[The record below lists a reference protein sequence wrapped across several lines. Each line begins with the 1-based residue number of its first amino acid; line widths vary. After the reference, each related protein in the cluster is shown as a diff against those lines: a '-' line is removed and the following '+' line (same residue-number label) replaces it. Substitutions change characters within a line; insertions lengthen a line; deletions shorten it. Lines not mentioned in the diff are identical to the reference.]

1 MPVIARRHIRKMRG
15 GAQSHLIEASDGNFY
30 VVKFRNN
37 PQHRRILVNELIA
50 AEILDY
56 LQIHAPEWDLIRL
69 SEEFLRESPE
79 VSIHIGNRFIAPDAG
94 WAFGSKFP
102 GDPAT
107 TAIYDFVP
115 DSLLA
120 QIQNPEDF
128 RAVLVFDKWAGNAD
142 GRQAIFFRAV
152 IRDWLQ
158 RANAGSRKTGFVALM
173 IDHGFIFN
181 GPYWTFVESAFQGL
195 YARRAVY
202 EQVRTID
209 DFEPW
214 ATRVQHFPDA
224 VLDRALRRI
233 PPDWIEGEEE
243 ELERLL
249 EGLLRRSKRIRE
261 LIEQSQAIFPNW
273 GCP

>member
-1 MPVIARRHIRKMRG
+1 MRG
-15 GAQSHLIEASDGNFY
+15 GAQSHLIEASDNNFY

-56 LQIHAPEWDLIRL
+56 LQIHTPGWDLVQL
-69 SEEFLRESPE
+69 PEEFLKESPD
-79 VSIHIGNRFIAPDAG
+79 VSIQIGGRIIPPDPG
-94 WAFGSKFP
+94 WAFGSRFP

-120 QIQNPEDF
+120 HVQNLEEF

-152 IRDWLQ
+152 IKDWLQ
-158 RANAGSRKTGFVALM
+158 RANAGSRKTCFVALM

-181 GPYWTFVESAFQGL
+181 GPNWNFVESAFQGL
-195 YARRAVY
+195 YARRMVY
-202 EQVRTID
+202 SDLRTIED
-209 DFEPW
+209 LEPW
-214 ATRVQHFPDA
+214 MNRVRHFPDT
-224 VLDRALRRI
+224 VLDCALRRI
-233 PPDWIEGEEE
+233 PPEWIEGEEE

-249 EGLLRRSKRIRE
+249 ETLLRRSKRIGE
-261 LIEQSQAIFPNW
+261 LIEQSQSVFPNW
-273 GCP
+273 ANSLARTD